1 MLPAYKTIAQDVL
14 SSDSEIELQILR
26 EMLQKLV
33 KNLEAAIGDR
43 NSPVFQ
49 EFHRFL
55 TITHLL
61 LLKGECGK
69 NNLNRCNAK
78 LCTSLLRYCK
88 DIRADKAFLDAGN
101 ACRAIS

>member
-14 SSDSEIELQILR
+14 SSDSDIELQILR

-33 KNLEAAIGDR
+33 KNLESVVGDR
-43 NSPVFQ
+43 NSPVYQ
-49 EFHRFL
+49 EFLRYL
-55 TITHLL
+55 MISHLL
-61 LLKGECGK
+61 LLKTECTR

-101 ACRAIS
+101 ANRAIN